1 MIPMQGATFGLPLE
15 GLIDV
20 AAEITRLEKAM
31 QKLGKEL
38 GGLRGRLKNPK
49 FVASAPSEVL
59 LETQENLRLREEE
72 DAQIKAAIARLDE
85 LG

>member
-1 MIPMQGATFGLPLE
+1 MDGGTFGIPLE

-20 AAEITRLEKAM
+20 AEETARLE
-31 QKLGKEL
+31 QTLGKLGKEL

-49 FVASAPSEVL
+49 FVASAPPEVIA
-59 LETQENLRLREEE
+59 ETRENLRLREDEE
-72 DAQIKAAIARLDE
+72 AQLKAAIARLNE